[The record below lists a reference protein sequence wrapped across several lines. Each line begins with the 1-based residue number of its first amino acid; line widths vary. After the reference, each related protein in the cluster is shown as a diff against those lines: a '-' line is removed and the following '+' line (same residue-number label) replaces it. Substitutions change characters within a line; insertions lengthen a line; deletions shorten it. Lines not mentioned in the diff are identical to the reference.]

1 MKIKK
6 AKLVSILGSIGLTT
20 SMLTGC
26 ANTECECDDDDI
38 DVKVK
43 KQVQEG
49 DDNHVSSGGTYIP
62 ASNNSKIKSSIKV
75 SGSKGIGSARVSAGS

>member
-26 ANTECECDDDDI
+26 ANTEYEYDDDDI

-43 KQVQEG
+43 KQVQKE
-49 DDNHVSSGGTYIP
+49 DEDHASGGATYVP
-62 ASNNSKIKSSIKV
+62 ASSNSKIKSSIKV

>member
-26 ANTECECDDDDI
+26 ANTECECDDDI

-43 KQVQEG
+43 KQVEED
-49 DDNHVSSGGTYIP
+49 DDNHVSGGGTYVP
-62 ASNNSKIKSSIKV
+62 ASNNSKIKSSIKA